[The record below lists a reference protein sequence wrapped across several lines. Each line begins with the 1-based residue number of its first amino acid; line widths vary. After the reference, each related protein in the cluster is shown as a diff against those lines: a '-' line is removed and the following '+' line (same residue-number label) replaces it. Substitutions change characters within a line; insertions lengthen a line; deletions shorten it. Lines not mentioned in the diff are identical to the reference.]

1 MADESKASIIVA
13 QPENNPEFI
22 KLRVVAQDS
31 SEIHFR
37 VKMTASML
45 KIMKNYA
52 KRLEVPL
59 SSLRF
64 AVDGERIK
72 DADTPASLGLENDDI
87 IDVFQQQVGGH
98 SWVIQ
103 GQDYNNDYLRDQHDW
118 TVSILNS
125 LFLF

>member
-52 KRLEVPL
+52 ERVGVPL

-98 SWVIQ
+98 S
-103 GQDYNNDYLRDQHDW
+103 
-118 TVSILNS
+118 
-125 LFLF
+125 